1 MPANRILLIENPAR
15 LSVDHGRLR
24 IEREGQEDA
33 FAAPTDIAVLCLH
46 HHTINLSVHV
56 LKAMAAAGATV
67 LVTDDQHHPSALM
80 VPVAGN
86 QALPQ
91 RLQQQI
97 EIRDSDLSREL
108 WTQIVR
114 SKIRTQA
121 TNLRYFDLNGALR
134 LDRLA
139 KEVKLGD
146 TSNAEAQAARHYWKY
161 FFGEDFSRRKEGAD
175 DGLNARLNYG
185 YAVLRALVARELV
198 MSGLNSA
205 LGLGHQSQQNPFNLA
220 DDFMEPFRYLVER
233 HVRTEG
239 MEKSP
244 LTSTDKITLLRFME
258 QEVSMGNQTFRIPS
272 AVAESV
278 GSYCRAIESGAGEL
292 RLP

>member
-1 MPANRILLIENPAR
+1 MADHRILLIENPAR
-15 LSVDHGRLR
+15 LSIDHGRIK
-24 IEREGQEDA
+24 IEREEQDA
-33 FAAPTDIAVLCLH
+33 VFASPADIAVLCLH

-56 LKAMAAAGATV
+56 LKALAAAGAAV

-80 VPVAGN
+80 LPVAGN

-97 EIRDSDLSREL
+97 EIRNSDLSRDL

-121 TNLRYFDLNGALR
+121 ANLRHFDLNGALR
-134 LDRLA
+134 LERLA

-146 TSNAEAQAARHYWKY
+146 SGNAEAQAARHYWKH
-161 FFGEDFSRRKEGAD
+161 FFGGSFVRRKEGAD

-185 YAVLRALVARELV
+185 YAVLRALMSRQLV
-198 MSGLNSA
+198 MSGLHPA

-220 DDFMEPFRYLVER
+220 DDFMEPFRHLVER
-233 HVRTEG
+233 HVRAEG
-239 MEKSP
+239 MDTSP
-244 LTSTDKITLLRFME
+244 LTSKDKIALLRFME
-258 QEVSMGNQTFRIPS
+258 QEVSMGDQTFRVPS

-278 GSYCRAIESGAGEL
+278 GSYCRAIERGAGEL